1 MAKKTITWLAIVGL
15 VIGTLLLVRGA
26 WIPLKA
32 YVAQILIEQAW
43 SESLQSQSDVKAW
56 PWADTMPIARL
67 YHPRLQV
74 SQVILAGVSGQS
86 LAFGPG
92 HDSSSALPG
101 KSGNTVVAGH
111 RDTHFAFL
119 KDIREN
125 DQLIIEN
132 TQGEKVKYIVQSSD
146 IVSANDLYLQQ
157 TTEHWLTLIT
167 CYPFDAIQPGGE
179 LRYVVFAKAE

>member
-1 MAKKTITWLAIVGL
+1 MAQKTITKLAVVGL
-15 VIGTLLLVRGA
+15 VIGTVLLVKGS

-32 YVAQILIEQAW
+32 YAAQVLIERAW
-43 SESLQSQSDVKAW
+43 NKSQQSQSDVKAW

-67 YHPRLQV
+67 YNPRLQV

-92 HDSSSALPG
+92 HDSNSSLPG
-101 KSGNTVVAGH
+101 EAGNSVIAGH

-119 KDIREN
+119 KNLREN
-125 DQLIIEN
+125 DQLVIEN
-132 TQGEKVKYIVQSSD
+132 NQGKKVTYIVQSMTV
-146 IVSANDLYLQQ
+146 VSADELYLQQ
-157 TTEHWLTLIT
+157 TREHWLTLIT
-167 CYPFDAIQPGGE
+167 CYPFDAVQAGGE